1 MCNRSTLLICDDSVS
16 MLMEL
21 TDILG
26 SDYKIITA
34 KDGSSALEMVKQAS
48 PELILLDVL
57 MPDMSGFDVFA
68 KLKKY
73 ESARDIPVI
82 FMTELEKIGDEEHA
96 LSVGAVDFI
105 TKPFTPAVVKLRIG
119 LQIKILHQMRTIER
133 LSMLDH
139 LTELPNRRNFEKRL
153 SEEWNRSTRD
163 KTTISALV
171 MDIDNFKSYNDTYGH
186 QQGDKA
192 LRSIKTVFNKSL
204 RRPADFAARW
214 GGEEFIVL
222 LSDTSAEGAEIVAEQ
237 IRTLFEK
244 LEILCDNGTITKVTM
259 SIGINT
265 RKHND
270 EMTLDEFVSGADM
283 ALFQAKKSGK
293 NKVCIYNKTQTT

>member
-1 MCNRSTLLICDDSVS
+1 MDNKSTLLICDDSVS

-21 TDILG
+21 NDILQ
-26 SDYKIITA
+26 SDYNIITA
-34 KDGSSALEMVKQAS
+34 KDGVSALEMVTQVS
-48 PELILLDVL
+48 PDLILLDVL
-57 MPDMSGFDVFA
+57 MPDMSGFDVFDR
-68 KLKKY
+68 LKKC
-73 ESARDIPVI
+73 ESAKDIPVI
-82 FMTELEKIGDEEHA
+82 FMTGLEKIGEEEHA

-105 TKPFTPAVVKLRIG
+105 TKPFIPAVVKLRIG
-119 LQIKILHQMRTIER
+119 LQIKILHQMRTIEM

-153 SEEWNRSTRD
+153 LEEWSRSTRD

-171 MDIDNFKSYNDTYGH
+171 MDIDDFKSYNDTYGH

-192 LRSIKTVFNKSL
+192 LRSIKTVFNQALK
-204 RRPADFAARW
+204 RPADFAARW

-222 LSDTSAEGAEIVAEQ
+222 LSDTNSEGAEIVAEQ
-237 IRTLFEK
+237 VRMLFEK
-244 LEILCDNGTITKVTM
+244 LDILCDNGTVTKVTM

-265 RKHND
+265 RKYD
-270 EMTLDEFVSGADM
+270 DDMTVDEFVSGADM

-293 NKVCIYNKTQTT
+293 NKVCTYVKGA